1 MNPPGPGWS
10 HQLLR
15 VATGWMVPTLLC
27 FALAEG
33 ALAAPNTVPPKSVLK
48 LRNPDENIFSDLR
61 PSAPDLELAK
71 TTENKADAEAAF
83 VQALLLED
91 DGDSDGALAAYTKAL
106 QLDPGADPD
115 LAIRVAGEYANRD
128 DIANGI
134 DLLKDLVKARP
145 NDVQG
150 FLALTD
156 LYLRRLKKPYL
167 ALSYA
172 EQALKIAPNQ
182 LDTYQ
187 TLFEVYLALKRKK
200 DAEAILLRAEKLSSD
215 SPSFWLT
222 LAGLGI
228 RLYTSEK
235 GAFQPTH
242 ASVVQPCLE
251 KAANPVSYTHLTL
264 PTICSV

>member
-61 PSAPDLELAK
+61 LSAPDLELAK

-91 DGDSDGALAAYTKAL
+91 EGDNDGALAAYTKAL

-128 DIANGI
+128 
-134 DLLKDLVKARP
+134 VK
-145 NDVQG
+145 
-150 FLALTD
+150 
-156 LYLRRLKKPYL
+156 
-167 ALSYA
+167 
-172 EQALKIAPNQ
+172 
-182 LDTYQ
+182 
-187 TLFEVYLALKRKK
+187 
-200 DAEAILLRAEKLSSD
+200 
-215 SPSFWLT
+215 
-222 LAGLGI
+222 GLG
-228 RLYTSEK
+228 
-235 GAFQPTH
+235 
-242 ASVVQPCLE
+242 
-251 KAANPVSYTHLTL
+251 
-264 PTICSV
+264 